1 MLSTLL
7 ILTLLAPAPAP
18 PSAQDG
24 TPPTDDPAPA
34 ERARPETPA
43 ERAKRLRDAREAHE
57 RAVIEHQWK
66 DADGNPIEPGVLPA
80 NTAPEAAEAWRRVT
94 GATGFTGDLP
104 GFDLRFHLILRQK
117 ELDNE
122 LDARLSF
129 LKPNY
134 VRAQLESGRSH
145 LRGPEGD
152 FLIDGD
158 EVVRLVGRE
167 GAEDKK
173 QLDRTAALARN
184 FLGLVDPTELR
195 ILDLVHLDGPPAGLP
210 EDLKL
215 RLVSGLQADGNAA
228 RLGARLRW
236 LSLRSPDFE
245 LESGAPG
252 GTPIVRSCLIGYHP
266 ETFDVELAVL
276 QRDRDAKPRAV
287 VDRESRDTL
296 IVVMGRH
303 ALRESDGVRV
313 PRWIGVFDVVDP
325 LTGTYRT
332 RPASELILVDY
343 GAGGFRTAL
352 TPADFLPPATTTR

>member
-7 ILTLLAPAPAP
+7 LLTLLAPAPAAP
-18 PSAQDG
+18 ATQEE
-24 TPPTDDPAPA
+24 TPPPVQDPEPA
-34 ERARPETPA
+34 RDETPA
-43 ERAKRLRDAREAHE
+43 ERAKRLREAREAHE
-57 RAVIEHQWK
+57 RAVREHQWT
-66 DADGNPIEPGVLPA
+66 DADGNPIQPGVLPA
-80 NTAPEAAEAWRRVT
+80 KTTPEAAEAWRRVT
-94 GATGFTGDLP
+94 GATGFTGELA

-134 VRAQLESGRSH
+134 VRAELGSGRSQ

-195 ILDLVHLDGPPAGLP
+195 ILDLALLDAPPAGLP
-210 EDLKL
+210 EDMKL
-215 RLVSGLQADGNAA
+215 RTVSGHAGDGNAA
-228 RLGARLRW
+228 QLGAGLKW

-245 LESGAPG
+245 LESASPDGAPL
-252 GTPIVRSCLIGYHP
+252 VRSCLIGFHP

-276 QRDRDAKPRAV
+276 QRDRDAKPRVA
-287 VDRESRDTL
+287 VDRAARDTL
-296 IVVMGRH
+296 VVVMGRH
-303 ALRESDGVRV
+303 QLRESDGVRV

-325 LTGTYRT
+325 LTGAFRE
-332 RPASELILVDY
+332 RPASELILTDD
-343 GAGGFRTAL
+343 GSGGFRTAL
-352 TPADFLPPATTTR
+352 APTDFLPPATAR